1 MRSMR
6 AVGCSPIMNQRV
18 SWLRGVYYLF
28 LFLVL
33 SRLFYWQILQGDRL
47 QAAARNQY
55 ESVFTL
61 NSSRGK
67 IFSSD
72 GFPLA
77 SNRNVYTLFVEPQKF
92 SADPAS
98 VSAMLAPLFL
108 DADDDPSL
116 ASESARLVALEQWQ
130 NTLTSRLKNSEL
142 RWVLLKRRL
151 PTEYRKKIEAYGI
164 AGLGFERDEQ
174 RFYPEASTAAQLLGF
189 VGSDERGEEQGYFG
203 VEGLFDRELRGKR
216 GEVRLERDAVGAPIA
231 IGEYDEISARNGRDL
246 VLTIRRD
253 LQFMLESQL
262 QKGMEK
268 YGSKTAEGIIVD
280 PKTGVI
286 LAMASLPAYDPAK
299 YYRFPPEQYKNLLA
313 SDVYEPGSTL
323 KILTMAA
330 GVDAGAITPESQCD
344 KCSGPREI
352 SGFSIKT
359 WNNEYT
365 PNTTM
370 TQALVHSDNTAMIF
384 AMEKMGKE
392 TFIEYLKKFGLDR
405 KTNSDI
411 QEEAGP
417 QFRKDWKDIDAATAS
432 FGQGLAVTGLQM
444 IRVAQTIANGGEM
457 MRPMLVG
464 SVRENGEEIPIQPR
478 PEGRVISEK
487 TAQTVTAMMEES
499 AKYGDAKWAL
509 PKGYRIAGKTGTAQ
523 IAVKGHY
530 DEEKTVTSFIGFAPA
545 QDPKFVMLI
554 KLREP
559 QSSQWG
565 SETAAPLW
573 FSIAKELFLRMN
585 IPPEG
590 V

>member
-1 MRSMR
+1 
-6 AVGCSPIMNQRV
+6 MNQRV
-18 SWLRGVYYLF
+18 LWVRGVYYLL

-61 NSSRGK
+61 SSSRGK

-77 SNRNVYTLFVEPQKF
+77 ANRNVYTLFVEPQKF
-92 SADPAS
+92 AADPAT
-98 VSAMLAPLFL
+98 VSAVLAPLFL
-108 DADDDPSL
+108 KADDDPAL
-116 ASESARLVALEQWQ
+116 ASESARLAALEQWQ
-130 NTLTSRLKNSEL
+130 NTLKARLKNNEL

-151 PTEYRKKIEAYGI
+151 PSDYRKQIEAYGI

-174 RFYPEASTAAQLLGF
+174 RFYPEASTAAQVLGF
-189 VGSDERGEEQGYFG
+189 VGSDDRGDEQGYFG
-203 VEGLFDRELRGKR
+203 VEGMFDRELRGKR

-231 IGEYDEISARNGRDL
+231 IGAYDEISARNGRDL

-268 YGSKTAEGIIVD
+268 YGSKTAEGIIAD
-280 PKTGVI
+280 PKTGAI
-286 LAMASLPAYDPAK
+286 LAMASLPAYDPAR
-299 YYRFPPEQYKNLLA
+299 YYRFPPEHYKNLLA

-330 GVDAGAITPESQCD
+330 GVDAGAITPETQCD

-352 SGFSIKT
+352 SGFNIKT

-384 AMEKMGKE
+384 AMEKMGKG

-417 QFRKDWKDIDAATAS
+417 QFRKEWKDIDAATAS

-464 SVRENGEEIPIQPR
+464 SVRENGAEIPIQPR
-478 PEGRVISEK
+478 SEGRVISAK
-487 TAQTVTAMMEES
+487 SAQTVATMMEES

-523 IAVKGHY
+523 IAVQGHY